1 MGASLPRPPSPSF
14 NRWGVRDHHSNH
26 TMQVRHHPIDVRVC
40 DDPRVMEVVGSVRMQ
55 DEAVDDEHIAGLGL
69 DLGALVPRLVG
80 KPNSGISAIGSPV
93 LAGAS
98 RQNRITTIGTR
109 VQPIT
114 SKTRSRLRP
123 TSDTL

>member
-55 DEAVDDEHIAGLGL
+55 DEAVDDEHIAGPW
-69 DLGALVPRLVG
+69 PR
-80 KPNSGISAIGSPV
+80 SGCTRPATG
-93 LAGAS
+93 
-98 RQNRITTIGTR
+98 RQTQFRDF
-109 VQPIT
+109 
-114 SKTRSRLRP
+114 
-123 TSDTL
+123 SDR